1 MDNTLYKYSLGIA
14 LVLMLFFSIYFLLAK
29 TPDKPIFG
37 NYVRSRRIMGVA
49 LLVLAANYSVHLFD
63 GLRFYNPDAAI
74 LMNLSTYCLSYWLFS
89 AAFIAL
95 LDRFYLT
102 KWRIIIHLSLWAIF
116 SLLSVCIVLFMPKG
130 LWLHVA
136 IGVMAAW
143 LLAYGLYQSRKII
156 ATYHR
161 AVRLFDDTH
170 SEDIGAYIRWMS
182 IVTWW
187 AVIYGVSCG
196 LWTFLPDEYVFLWI
210 LSSIPFYIYIYCSYL
225 NYLLFYEQVETILE
239 QAASGELEKV
249 AEPSMEDTS
258 SNDGNPAYFATI
270 EKNLEG
276 WMAELGYTVPGLN
289 IEELAVRL
297 GTNRTYLSAYIK
309 ATYQVSFREWIA
321 AHRIEYAKKLL
332 LDNPRMTIA
341 EASETSGF
349 LSMSYFTKIF
359 TEKEGASPS
368 KWRRQN

>member
-1 MDNTLYKYSLGIA
+1 MDYTIYNYSLGIA
-14 LVLMLFFSIYFLLAK
+14 LVLMLFFATYFLLAK

-49 LLVLAANYSVHLFD
+49 LLVLAANYSVHLFY
-63 GLRFYNPDAAI
+63 GLRFHNPDAAI

-102 KWRIIIHLSLWAIF
+102 KRRIIIHLSLWAIF
-116 SLLSVCIVLFMPKG
+116 SLLSVCIVQLMPKG
-130 LWLHVA
+130 LWQHVGM
-136 IGVMAAW
+136 GVMAAW

-156 ATYHR
+156 TTYHR

-182 IVTWW
+182 ILTWW

-210 LSSIPFYIYIYCSYL
+210 LSSIPFYIYIYCSYI

-239 QAASGELEKV
+239 QATPEEQEEV
-249 AEPSMEDTS
+249 AEPSMDDAS
-258 SNDGNPAYFATI
+258 SNDNPAYYATI

-276 WMAELGYTVPGLN
+276 WMAEHGYTIPGLN

-321 AHRIEYAKKLL
+321 THRIEYAKQLL
-332 LDNPRMTIA
+332 VAHPRMTIT
-341 EASETSGF
+341 EASEASGF
-349 LSMSYFTKIF
+349 LSLSYFTKIF
-359 TEKEGASPS
+359 TEKEGTSPA
-368 KWRRQN
+368 KWRKQN